1 MGGLATTAAAGALPC
16 HAQGLLPLMPLLLI
30 SHARP
35 GPPPPPPP
43 PRRPAP
49 APAPAGSSDS
59 QAPDATYCKSAA
71 AGTAPWMDMEFFCP
85 YGQPEVDSVRVTLR

>member
-43 PRRPAP
+43 
-49 APAPAGSSDS
+49 
-59 QAPDATYCKSAA
+59 
-71 AGTAPWMDMEFFCP
+71 TAPP
-85 YGQPEVDSVRVTLR
+85 PRPGPRAGRLQ